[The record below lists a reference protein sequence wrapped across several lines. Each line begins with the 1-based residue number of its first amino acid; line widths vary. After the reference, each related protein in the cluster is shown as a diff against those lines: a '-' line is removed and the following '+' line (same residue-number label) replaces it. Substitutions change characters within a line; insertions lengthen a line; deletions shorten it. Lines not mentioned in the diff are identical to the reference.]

1 MRDYERYIR
10 YRTFPTPWCPGCGDG
25 SILKA
30 IAMAF
35 SELKLQ
41 PEDIVVV
48 AGIGCSGRLPTF
60 FNTNTLH
67 TTHGRALTFATGI
80 KLARPDK
87 TVVVISG
94 DGDALAI
101 GGNHLIHAARRN
113 IGIKMIMINNGV
125 YGMTGGQV
133 SPLTP
138 QKFITETTPYGNI
151 EPKFD
156 TVDLLRASK
165 VSFVARETVNR
176 LIQLK
181 QVIKKSFQHKGFSV
195 VEVIS
200 NCHINLGRKNNMK
213 NPIAMSRWIADKTVT
228 QAQFEKLS
236 PQEQKAKYPVG
247 IFVEDTERLE
257 YTELYHKHIV
267 PTTQSETAKT
277 KTSPK
282 RPEK

>member
-10 YRTFPTPWCPGCGDG
+10 YRTFPTPWCPGCGIG
-25 SILKA
+25 VVMKA

-35 SELKLQ
+35 AGLKIE
-41 PEDIVVV
+41 PDDIVVV
-48 AGIGCSGRLPTF
+48 SGIGCSGRMPTF

-67 TTHGRALTFATGI
+67 VTHGRALTFATGI

-87 TVVVISG
+87 LVVVISG

-113 IGIKMIMINNGV
+113 IGIKMILVNNGI

-151 EPKFD
+151 EPKFMASE
-156 TVDLLRASK
+156 LLIAARA
-165 VSFVARETVNR
+165 SFVARETVVRMNP
-176 LIQLK
+176 LK

-200 NCHINLGRKNNMK
+200 NCHINLGRRNKMK
-213 NPIAMSRWIADKTVT
+213 DPIAMGRWIAGRSVTWAEYNKLAPEDKNH
-228 QAQFEKLS
+228 
-236 PQEQKAKYPVG
+236 KYAVG
-247 IFVEDTERLE
+247 ILMEDKERLE
-257 YTELYHKHIV
+257 YSELYYNYIV
-267 PTTQSETAKT
+267 PEARGEARNSGEAGSK
-277 KTSPK
+277 
-282 RPEK
+282 